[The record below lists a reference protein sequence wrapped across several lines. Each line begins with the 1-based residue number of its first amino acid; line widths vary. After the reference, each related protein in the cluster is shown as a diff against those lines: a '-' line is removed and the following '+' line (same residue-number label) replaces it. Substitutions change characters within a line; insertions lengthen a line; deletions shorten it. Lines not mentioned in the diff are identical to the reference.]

1 MKNSLT
7 DSGKV
12 LKLFISRKGDAQRS
26 PQDNI
31 EVDESGV
38 EGDKFYAKDPQR
50 SILLTSIDSY
60 KMAEKENI
68 IIEHGSLGENI
79 LIEYNPYHLQPGTTL
94 MIGTVVLE
102 INQNCSLCKSLTKID
117 SKLPK
122 LLKNDR
128 GIFVKVLKAGIIYTG
143 DAVRVDV

>member
-79 LIEYNPYHLQPGTTL
+79 LIEYNPYLLQPGTTL

>member
-31 EVDESGV
+31 AVDESGV